1 MTKHGTRT
9 LRRKSVRRETTEK
22 VQRWFCSACKVS
34 SSTRKPFKTGTRVRF
49 TKIFVDEVVKDFI
62 QGRSPC
68 SVIKQRKGISKN
80 TVSSWVSRY
89 GSHCFTPEQVSGA
102 LRLRTSNRWGG
113 VLLLDGKYLYK
124 NLVLLLAVDCFTLDI
139 VSWLV
144 TSRETVAG
152 YTRLIDSVEACG
164 YAIGAL
170 VSDGHAAITSLTRE
184 PRSPVRYKYT
194 RTYPRPGIT
203 PAKPKRPR
211 LDGVPHQLCLAHAGR
226 ELDTLVSKLT
236 KKDQKKILRLCHQV
250 LFARNLKQALRRR
263 RKLAT
268 ISAFL
273 PVSHRLC
280 SIWISDHW
288 EALTTHHNT
297 RVKGR
302 RIPSTS
308 NVVENIISYLN
319 ARLKTLRKLRSL
331 KSAAQITNLIVMN
344 FRFKPLENCK
354 SKLKRGKT
362 PLELVMGKKLIK
374 DWTDFINKPTA

>member
-1 MTKHGTRT
+1 MTKHGSRT

-22 VQRWFCSACKVS
+22 VQRWFCSTCKVS
-34 SSTRKPFKTGTRVRF
+34 VSERRPSNTGKRVRF
-49 TKIFVDEVVKDFI
+49 TKIFVDEVVKDFV

-89 GSHCFTPEQVSGA
+89 GSHCFSSEQVNVA
-102 LRLRTSNRWGG
+102 LRLRTNNRWGG

-124 NLVLLLAVDCFTLDI
+124 NIVLLLAVDCFTLDI
-139 VSWLV
+139 VSWSV
-144 TSRETVAG
+144 EYRETVAG
-152 YTRLIDSVEACG
+152 YTRLIDSVEKCG
-164 YAIGAL
+164 YRIGAL

-184 PRSPVRYKYT
+184 PRLPAKLKYT

-203 PAKPKRPR
+203 PAQPKTPR
-211 LDGVPHQLCLAHAGR
+211 LYGVPHQLCLAHAER
-226 ELDTLVSKLT
+226 ELATLVSKLP
-236 KKDQKKILRLCHQV
+236 KKDQRKLLRLCHQV
-250 LFARNLKQALRRR
+250 LFARNLKQALKRR

-273 PVSHRLC
+273 PVSHQHC
-280 SIWISDHW
+280 SVWISDHW

-344 FRFKPLENCK
+344 FRFKPLEN
-354 SKLKRGKT
+354 SKNNLKRGKT
-362 PLELVMGKKLIK
+362 PLELVMGRKLTK